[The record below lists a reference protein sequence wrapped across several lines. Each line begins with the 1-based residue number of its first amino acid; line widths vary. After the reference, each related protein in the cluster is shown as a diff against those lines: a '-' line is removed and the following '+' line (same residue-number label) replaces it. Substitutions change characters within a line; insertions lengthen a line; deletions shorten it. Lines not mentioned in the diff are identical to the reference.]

1 MNAYLVSFNLDKF
14 NCRCKHRHEIAKWGK
29 VGKQYWILSS
39 SHIST
44 HPRVQKVN
52 ARFYIQRIPFFFLF
66 QWTNENCSE
75 KIQIFAVWNFV
86 ILHWIWNQI
95 SAVGDKKTAG
105 TKRGKFNAASHVCF
119 VEAVCDWFKQS
130 GVRLFPLITK
140 QTWYFVVD
148 EWWNELTQ
156 TQRLHSIFFL
166 WFYSKYKRFQRTNDW
181 NDKSLKYKN

>member
-1 MNAYLVSFNLDKF
+1 MNAYPVSFNLDIF

-52 ARFYIQRIPFFFLF
+52 ARFYIQPIPFLFVCFNEQTKTAQRKYKFLP
-66 QWTNENCSE
+66 SG
-75 KIQIFAVWNFV
+75 
-86 ILHWIWNQI
+86 I
-95 SAVGDKKTAG
+95 SWSSTGFEIRSPPSATDKKTSG

-119 VEAVCDWFKQS
+119 VEAVCDWFKTS

-148 EWWNELTQ
+148 KWWNALTQ
-156 TQRLHSIFFL
+156 TLKDCTVYFSFDFIQNIKGFRVPMTEI
-166 WFYSKYKRFQRTNDW
+166 TN
-181 NDKSLKYKN
+181 Y